1 MSSDE
6 LKQRVREILQE
17 LSYKQHQQGTNNNI
31 PLSKYEFEAEQAILD
46 LMLEL
51 IKDLPNPGYVK
62 PDGLRHEPVDDLRQ
76 LIKGAKE

>member
-6 LKQRVREILQE
+6 LKKRVREILGE
-17 LSYKQHQQGTNNNI
+17 LSGTILQDNPNYVM
-31 PLSKYEFEAEQAILD
+31 PTEEFLKAEQAIYG

-62 PDGLRHEPVDDLRQ
+62 SDGLRHEPVDDLRQ